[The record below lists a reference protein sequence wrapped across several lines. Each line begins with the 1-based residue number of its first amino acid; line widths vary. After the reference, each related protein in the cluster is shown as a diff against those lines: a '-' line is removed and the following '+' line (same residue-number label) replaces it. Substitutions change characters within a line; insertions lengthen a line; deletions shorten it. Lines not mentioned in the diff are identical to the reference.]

1 MLVEVLGDLLPP
13 AVGIAISPVPIIA
26 VILMLLSVD
35 ARKTAPAF
43 AIGWLLGIAVVALV
57 VMLLVPPSSGDSGS
71 GTSTGVGW
79 LKLLLGVFLIAL
91 AVRNWRKRP
100 KAGETAELPKWMAGV
115 DRMKPLAAL
124 GLGAALSAVNPKNLP
139 LALAGGLSLATV
151 DGGGQQAIGLLVF
164 VLLAGA
170 TVLVPVVVYLAATE
184 KMAPKLTELKEWL
197 AQNNAV
203 VMAVVLL
210 VLGVTLL
217 GKGLA
222 GAAG

>member
-151 DGGGQQAIGLLVF
+151 DGGGQQAIGLL
-164 VLLAGA
+164 AGA
-170 TVLVPVVVYLAATE
+170 TVLVPVVVYLAATQ